1 MTINQLCTE
10 IVKSVTAGLGCA
22 VVNLNTGQL
31 IGVSHK
37 VPYFTQSYLDAA
49 AAAAVEMFR
58 GRSVTALEQMITNM
72 RHTEESQFIE
82 EIQMTTKNTL
92 HFMATL
98 PENPD
103 ILVILITSK
112 KVNLGMGWSSIRNAL
127 PKIGLLCT

>member
-1 MTINQLCTE
+1 
-10 IVKSVTAGLGCA
+10 
-22 VVNLNTGQL
+22 
-31 IGVSHK
+31 
-37 VPYFTQSYLDAA
+37 
-49 AAAAVEMFR
+49 MFR

-127 PKIGLLCT
+127 PKIVPLCI